1 MSYNLTFKKSE
12 KLCSKKE
19 IEALFKNAISVNAY
33 PLTLLWLKIDFNIYN
48 PVKILISAPRKNL
61 KNAVDR
67 NLIKRRIREAYRKNK
82 IELIQF
88 LFENNLSCNIA
99 IIYNSKNIAD
109 YQEIESKIILLLQ
122 RLQKDLTSH

>member
-88 LFENNLSCNIA
+88 LFKNNLSCNIA

>member
-33 PLTLLWLKIDFNIYN
+33 PLTLLWLKIDFNLYN

-61 KNAVDR
+61 KNAVVR
-67 NLIKRRIREAYRKNK
+67 NLIKRKIREAYRKNK

-88 LFENNLSCNIA
+88 LIKNNLSCNIA

-109 YQEIESKIILLLQ
+109 YKEIESKIILLLQ

>member
-88 LFENNLSCNIA
+88 LIKNNLSCNIA

-109 YQEIESKIILLLQ
+109 YKEIESKIILLLQ